1 MSGAGWLKRRL
12 TRGPAGDGAVR
23 DDSVGAPPPGNTAD
37 VEQSQLKDLVDQ
49 DPESVPNRVEAGDP
63 PTTEEAGVED
73 NR

>member
-12 TRGPAGDGAVR
+12 TRGPAGDGAVS
-23 DDSVGAPPPGNTAD
+23 DDAAMTTPVGMTSD

-49 DPESVPNRVEAGDP
+49 DPEAVPNRIEAGDP

-73 NR
+73 DR

>member
-12 TRGPAGDGAVR
+12 TRGPAGDGAVS
-23 DDSVGAPPPGNTAD
+23 DDSAMTTPVGTTSD

-49 DPESVPNRVEAGDP
+49 DPEAVPNRVEAGDP

-73 NR
+73 NT